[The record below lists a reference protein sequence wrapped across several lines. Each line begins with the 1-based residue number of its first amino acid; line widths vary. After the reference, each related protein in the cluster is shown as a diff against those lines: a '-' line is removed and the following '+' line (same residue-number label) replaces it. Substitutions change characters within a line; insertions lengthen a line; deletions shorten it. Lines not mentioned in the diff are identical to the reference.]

1 MSLRRVLITGG
12 AGFLGSHLTERL
24 QSAGVQV
31 RLFDAAECPSWVHE
45 LDIDYVRG
53 DICDRTAV
61 AAAIH
66 GIDVVIHAAFASPHQ
81 SAADIH
87 RVNVDGT
94 RILCAEAVAAG
105 GPRFILISS
114 TIVSRSPK
122 VHPFLRNAPLS
133 RFDLYRASR
142 VEAER
147 VVSEF
152 GKKGLSTAIVRPK
165 TFLGPGRVSAFAL
178 LFERIR
184 RGQSVPVLGSGQNRY
199 QMLDIRDMA
208 TGISLLAAAPA
219 NGVFFFGACDFCT
232 VRADLQTLLDH
243 AQTRSRLQF
252 IPGSVA
258 RVALRAMELG
268 VLMPLSEWHYMSAWG
283 VDSVVDISRAEQE
296 LGWRPE
302 RSNAQALIEAYDW
315 RLANLAA
322 TGAARTTHPVPSAHH
337 RLNRLSAIFHK
348 RDRIA

>member
-12 AGFLGSHLTERL
+12 AGFLGSHLAEHFQR
-24 QSAGVQV
+24 AGVRV
-31 RLFDAAECPSWVHE
+31 RLFDAAERPSWTHE
-45 LDIDYVRG
+45 ADIDYVRG
-53 DICDRTAV
+53 DVCDQAAV
-61 AAAIH
+61 ASAIH
-66 GIDVVIHAAFASPHQ
+66 GIDVIIHAAFASPHQ

-87 RVNVDGT
+87 RINVDGT

-184 RGQSVPVLGSGQNRY
+184 RGQSAPVLGSGQNRY

-208 TGISLLAAAPA
+208 AGISLLAEVPA
-219 NGVFFFGACDFCT
+219 SGVFFFGARDFCT
-232 VRADLQTLLDH
+232 VREDLQTLLNH
-243 AQTRSRLQF
+243 AQTGSRLQF
-252 IPGSVA
+252 IPGSLA
-258 RVALRAMELG
+258 RMALRAMEFG
-268 VLMPLSEWHYMSAWG
+268 AFMPLSEWHYMSAHG
-283 VDSVVDISRAEQE
+283 VDSMVDISRAEQE
-296 LGWRPE
+296 LGWKPE

-315 RLANLAA
+315 GLASLAA
-322 TGAARTTHPVPSAHH
+322 TGAARTTHPVPLAH
-337 RLNRLSAIFHK
+337 RGLNRLSKIFSQ
-348 RDRIA
+348 RG